1 MCKYFGLCGSVENC
15 VACQEREGE
24 FVTEFLENIKVV
36 AQERKDFSK
45 ARYLLD
51 ELKEGGECGYYELT
65 DDNMELIID
74 FERDLETWE
83 SIHEENAD
91 PDSFID

>member
-24 FVTEFLENIKVV
+24 FVSEFLENIKTV
-36 AQERKDFSK
+36 AQKRKDFPR

-51 ELKEGGECGYYELT
+51 ELKEAGECGYYDLT
-65 DDNMELIID
+65 DDAMDLIID
-74 FERDLETWE
+74 FERDLETWRE
-83 SIHEENAD
+83 MWEEEISVYDFA
-91 PDSFID
+91 

>member
-15 VACQEREGE
+15 VACQEREGD
-24 FVTEFLENIKVV
+24 FVTEFLENIKVI

-74 FERDLETWE
+74 FERDLETWRE
-83 SIHEENAD
+83 MWEEEISAYE
-91 PDSFID
+91 FA

>member
-15 VACQEREGE
+15 VACQEREGD

-65 DDNMELIID
+65 DDNMDLIID
-74 FERDLETWE
+74 FERDLETWRE
-83 SIHEENAD
+83 MWEEEISAYE
-91 PDSFID
+91 FA